1 MDVHSTVSRS
11 LFAFVA
17 LLGGFGV
24 VLAPS
29 VAFPLV
35 WLSPICALAL
45 VHSLSG
51 RRTGLEDLS
60 TGNWSLV
67 WRYAVVMLLC
77 GFVWETWGFWI
88 EVKWIYSVPWLYRFT
103 YAEMPIVGFAGYL
116 PFGVAALLVCSWLCP
131 GDEKASRV

>member
-1 MDVHSTVSRS
+1 MHSTVSRS

-24 VLAPS
+24 VLAH
-29 VAFPLV
+29 
-35 WLSPICALAL
+35 SP
-45 VHSLSG
+45 SG
-51 RRTGLEDLS
+51 RRTGLEDLA

-131 GDEKASRV
+131 GDEKANCV

>member
-1 MDVHSTVSRS
+1 MDVHSPVSRS

-67 WRYAVVMLLC
+67 WLYAVAMLLC

-103 YAEMPIVGFAGYL
+103 HAEMPIVGFAGYL